1 MTSDELFAD
10 WEART
15 LAAGF
20 TMADLRRQANVH
32 AANFSNWRNGK
43 GGMTLASIQKIE
55 AALTD
60 LEIRGGVAACGTC
73 DLRAEDPACA
83 SCTRSDCGLRQREA
97 A

>member
-20 TMADLRRQANVH
+20 TMADLRKQANVH

-55 AALTD
+55 AALAS
-60 LEIRGGVAACGTC
+60 LEAHVATCGTC
-73 DLRAEDPACA
+73 ERRADDPEA
-83 SCTRSDCGLRQREA
+83 STCIRSDCGLRPREA